1 MIALNGIAAGTPNVT
16 GSSKDITGLLQ
27 DWGKG
32 NHEALEE
39 LIPLVYEELRKMAG
53 RYLRR
58 EPSGHTLQTTAL
70 VHEAYLRL
78 LEQKQVQWQNRGHF
92 FAIAAQAFRRILI
105 DYARKQQALKRGGGE
120 QRLPLDECKYI
131 SQQESA
137 SLVRLD
143 EALATLAKIDSRQ
156 SRIVELRFFGGLTL
170 EETAEVMEI
179 STATVKREWS
189 MARAWLYHE
198 MTTGDR

>member
-143 EALATLAKIDSRQ
+143 
-156 SRIVELRFFGGLTL
+156 
-170 EETAEVMEI
+170 
-179 STATVKREWS
+179 
-189 MARAWLYHE
+189 
-198 MTTGDR
+198 